1 MTGSSGLSW
10 PGRGDVPGMRRSS
23 GTGDRYCFA
32 PDGCPVI
39 IRSLSSPARRVIA
52 VLGTDDIENLRRF
65 TAGPGPRGRATG
77 WGGQ

>member
-1 MTGSSGLSW
+1 
-10 PGRGDVPGMRRSS
+10 MRRSS
-23 GTGDRYCFA
+23 GAGDRYYFA

-65 TAGPGPRGRATG
+65 TAGPGPRGGLRDGVASEQELVPLTG
-77 WGGQ
+77 GPGS